1 MSRFFDEAEIRRQS
15 SRLMRELQAQPDSHL
30 IKHFLSQIAIEQS
43 QEKTMYDNKQAQ
55 AAAQAA
61 SSLRAPEQAATPV
74 SALDMAIENVAQAS
88 REVMGA
94 IHQLRQRLTPVARP
108 EQSVVGVAIAG
119 GNQVSQEPP
128 ESPLV
133 HELKERTRYLLA
145 ARDELYALN
154 DRLEV

>member
-1 MSRFFDEAEIRRQS
+1 MSRFFDETEIRRQS

-74 SALDMAIENVAQAS
+74 SALDVAIENVAQAS

-94 IHQLRQRLTPVARP
+94 ILQLRQRLTPVARP
-108 EQSVVGVAIAG
+108 EQAVGQING

>member
-1 MSRFFDEAEIRRQS
+1 MSRFFDEVDIKRRSTQF
-15 SRLMRELQAQPDSHL
+15 MRELQAQPESL
-30 IKHFLSQIAIEQS
+30 LMKNLLSQIATEQS
-43 QEKTMYDNKQAQ
+43 QEKTMYDNTQAKT
-55 AAAQAA
+55 AAQAA

-108 EQSVVGVAIAG
+108 EQSVVGVEIAG

>member
-1 MSRFFDEAEIRRQS
+1 
-15 SRLMRELQAQPDSHL
+15 
-30 IKHFLSQIAIEQS
+30 
-43 QEKTMYDNKQAQ
+43 MYDNTQAKT
-55 AAAQAA
+55 AAQSA

-108 EQSVVGVAIAG
+108 EQAVGQINGAAQAG
-119 GNQVSQEPP
+119 HEAP

-133 HELKERTRYLLA
+133 HELKERARYLLA

>member
-1 MSRFFDEAEIRRQS
+1 MSRFFDETEIRRRS

-74 SALDMAIENVAQAS
+74 SALDVAIENVAQAS

-108 EQSVVGVAIAG
+108 EQSVGQINGGIQAG
-119 GNQVSQEPP
+119 QELP

-133 HELKERTRYLLA
+133 HELKERARYLLA

-154 DRLEV
+154 DRLEI